1 MEGSVSLKLADIY
14 DEVARMHRDGVA
26 GVVATVVAVG
36 GSTPRGAGAKMIV
49 YPDGRTLGSVGG
61 GAVESS
67 TIDRALELVGSKEP
81 LLLSFDLED
90 DTGMICGGKM
100 DIFLEPVSGGPLAL
114 VVGGG
119 HVGQAVARA
128 ARNAGF
134 RVTVVDDRAEVMTEE
149 RLPFA
154 DRRLVGGVELLG
166 NGIEIDDSTF
176 VVVVTRGH
184 RFDKDW
190 VEAFV
195 DRWPLYLG
203 MIGSAVKVRK
213 TFDQMAAGGVPAEVL
228 DRIHA
233 PIGLDIGAETPDEIA
248 VSVVAEM
255 IAVRHGITDTAMLK
269 DKPEHKGRNRP

>member
-1 MEGSVSLKLADIY
+1 MRCDVSLRLADIY
-14 DEVARMHRDGVA
+14 DEVARMHREGAA

-61 GAVESS
+61 GAIEST
-67 TIDRALELVGSKEP
+67 TIDRARELVGSREP
-81 LLLSFDLED
+81 VLLSFDLED

-100 DIFLEPVSGGPLAL
+100 DIFLEPVSAGPHVL

-128 ARNAGF
+128 SKHAGF
-134 RVTVVDDRAEVMTEE
+134 RVTVVDDRAEVVTAE
-149 RLPFA
+149 RFPFA
-154 DRRLVGGVELLG
+154 DRRLVGGTELLG
-166 NGIEIDDSTF
+166 GDLIVDASTF

-184 RFDKDW
+184 RFDRDW
-190 VEAFV
+190 VEAFI
-195 DRWPLYLG
+195 DNWPRYLG
-203 MIGSAVKVRK
+203 MIGSATKVSR
-213 TFDQMAAGGVPAEVL
+213 TFEQMAEGGVSKDVL
-228 DRIHA
+228 SRIYA

-255 IAVRHGITDTAMLK
+255 IAVRHGVTDTAMLK
-269 DKPEHKGRNRP
+269 DKPEFKGRNRE